1 MFLHYPRVSRIH
13 ATGSAA
19 TRGGARPDAV
29 HRSAPSPSTGS
40 GVAVDHGR
48 RTVTVDGR
56 PLSLTYLEFE
66 LLAHLVGHPLQV
78 FTRRQLMTVVW
89 GQTAYG
95 DVRTVDVHI
104 ARLRRKLGPAHRD
117 GIVTVRQVGYRFDPR
132 GAAADLG

>member
-1 MFLHYPRVSRIH
+1 MLLHYPRVSRIH

-19 TRGGARPDAV
+19 TRGGV
-29 HRSAPSPSTGS
+29 HPGTVHHPVPAPTTGS
-40 GVAVDHGR
+40 GVAVDRGR

-66 LLAHLVGHPLQV
+66 LLAHLVGHPQQV

-104 ARLRRKLGPAHRD
+104 ARLRRKLGPVHRD

-132 GAAADLG
+132 AAAAGPG